1 MQIGV
6 ARLQVSMY
14 ATSLKEK
21 RSYLRPIKDKV
32 RNDFNISIAEVAL
45 QEQWQNSELGLAMIT
60 FDRDFFQKT
69 VHKIIAMIER
79 KGEMEVTG
87 YDIDYC

>member
-1 MQIGV
+1 
-6 ARLQVSMY
+6 MY